1 VPRRSFAGFEN
12 EPADQEI
19 VALRDQLHLHL
30 EPRIIPPGGSAFGS
44 GGGFLPG
51 PKRVLLSNFMRI
63 GHSSATGLHESGKHP
78 VRLTPRILGWAAGI
92 SEQSY
97 YRWRKEYGSMGVA
110 QAKQRK
116 A

>member
-1 VPRRSFAGFEN
+1 MARIRVPRHFFAGFEN

-51 PKRVLLSNFMRI
+51 PKRVLLF
-63 GHSSATGLHESGKHP
+63 A
-78 VRLTPRILGWAAGI
+78 V
-92 SEQSY
+92 Y
-97 YRWRKEYGSMGVA
+97 YLFFSRDWSPL
-110 QAKQRK
+110 QARPL